1 MRLTPTIF
9 FQKNPNSF
17 FFNFELA
24 NNLPDQAEMVLN
36 NRYTHSLGA
45 GVMKDI
51 KVAVVQMVSGTN
63 VAENVE
69 KMSAL
74 VKQAADTGAR
84 WVVLPEYWP
93 LMGQDD
99 RDKVGIAE
107 KLGEGVLQQSLSE
120 LSAQLNMVLF
130 AGTIPLQSTDPDKV
144 LNTMLVY
151 DQGKL
156 IGQYHKMHLFGFQ
169 SANESYAEENTIMRG
184 LEVPELKVDKIAVA
198 QGICYDLRFPEF
210 FRAQLP
216 FEVMVLPAAFTFTT
230 GKAHWQTLLSARA
243 IENQCYVLAS
253 AQGGIHQN
261 GRRTYGHSMIINPWG
276 EVLACLPE
284 GEGVITATLD
294 ANQLAMV
301 RSKLPALNHRLL

>member
-1 MRLTPTIF
+1 
-9 FQKNPNSF
+9 
-17 FFNFELA
+17 
-24 NNLPDQAEMVLN
+24 MVLN
-36 NRYTHSLGA
+36 KRYTHSLGA

-74 VKQAADTGAR
+74 VKQAAETGAR

-120 LSAQLNMVLF
+120 LSAQLNIVLF

-151 DQGKL
+151 DQGQL

-284 GEGVITATLD
+284 GEGVITAILD
-294 ANQLAMV
+294 ANQLDMV

>member
-1 MRLTPTIF
+1 
-9 FQKNPNSF
+9 
-17 FFNFELA
+17 
-24 NNLPDQAEMVLN
+24 
-36 NRYTHSLGA
+36 
-45 GVMKDI
+45 MKDI

-69 KMSAL
+69 KMSTL
-74 VKQAADTGAR
+74 VKQAAETGAR

-120 LSAQLNMVLF
+120 LSAQLNIVLF
-130 AGTIPLQSTDPDKV
+130 AGTIPLQITDPDKV

-294 ANQLAMV
+294 ANQLDIV

>member
-1 MRLTPTIF
+1 
-9 FQKNPNSF
+9 
-17 FFNFELA
+17 
-24 NNLPDQAEMVLN
+24 MVLN
-36 NRYTHSLGA
+36 KRYTHSLGA

-74 VKQAADTGAR
+74 VKQASETGAR

-120 LSAQLNMVLF
+120 LSAQLNIVLF

-294 ANQLAMV
+294 ANQLDMV

>member
-1 MRLTPTIF
+1 
-9 FQKNPNSF
+9 
-17 FFNFELA
+17 
-24 NNLPDQAEMVLN
+24 
-36 NRYTHSLGA
+36 
-45 GVMKDI
+45 MKDI

-120 LSAQLNMVLF
+120 LSAQLNIVLF

-284 GEGVITATLD
+284 GEGVITAILD
-294 ANQLAMV
+294 ANQLDMV

>member
-1 MRLTPTIF
+1 
-9 FQKNPNSF
+9 
-17 FFNFELA
+17 
-24 NNLPDQAEMVLN
+24 MVLN
-36 NRYTHSLGA
+36 KRYTHSLGA

-120 LSAQLNMVLF
+120 LSAQLNIVLF

-284 GEGVITATLD
+284 GEGVITAILD
-294 ANQLAMV
+294 ANQLDMV

>member
-1 MRLTPTIF
+1 
-9 FQKNPNSF
+9 
-17 FFNFELA
+17 
-24 NNLPDQAEMVLN
+24 MVLN
-36 NRYTHSLGA
+36 KRYTHSLGA

-120 LSAQLNMVLF
+120 LSAQLNIVLF
-130 AGTIPLQSTDPDKV
+130 AGTIPLQITDPDKV

-294 ANQLAMV
+294 ANQLDIV

>member
-1 MRLTPTIF
+1 
-9 FQKNPNSF
+9 
-17 FFNFELA
+17 
-24 NNLPDQAEMVLN
+24 MVLN
-36 NRYTHSLGA
+36 KRYTHSLGA

-74 VKQAADTGAR
+74 VKQAAETGAR

-120 LSAQLNMVLF
+120 LSAQLNIVLF

-169 SANESYAEENTIMRG
+169 SVNESYAEENTIMRG

-294 ANQLAMV
+294 ANQLDIV

>member
-1 MRLTPTIF
+1 
-9 FQKNPNSF
+9 
-17 FFNFELA
+17 
-24 NNLPDQAEMVLN
+24 MVLN
-36 NRYTHSLGA
+36 KRYTHSLGA

-74 VKQAADTGAR
+74 VKQAAETGAR

-120 LSAQLNMVLF
+120 LSAQLNIVLF

-284 GEGVITATLD
+284 GEGVITAILD
-294 ANQLAMV
+294 ANQLDMV

>member
-24 NNLPDQAEMVLN
+24 NNLPDEAEMVLN

-216 FEVMVLPAAFTFTT
+216 FEVMILPAAFTFTT